1 MGNIPPDN
9 QSEED
14 TAPLGGQEPD
24 SSQALTPWTNPS
36 LPAAFPTL
44 SPSTVPSDQWITQDL
59 PPGYHLPPVP
69 TDAELARAG
78 ERRMPPPWMIA
89 LSILLAV
96 AVIGAGLF
104 SVLRTSSGKKTS
116 TQPGCET
123 GTPCQVANAYLTA
136 YSAGDYEAMYALTSA
151 ASRKRFNDPAILRG
165 NYKDAHDYIVN
176 RTKAIVAQADV
187 VTIAVT
193 PGKVIQGSSPTTA
206 SISAR
211 IVMTSTRIGAITQ
224 DILIPLI
231 DENSVWHVD
240 WSPGL
245 IFSKLDDPA
254 SDPQYHRV
262 VRLYTEDAAR
272 GTIFDRD
279 GNVLAK
285 DDMVFTVGIIPGQI
299 TNENA
304 VLTTLSAKLDLTPD
318 QIKAKYQGAPATG
331 FVALRT
337 IPPQLYVQINGAF
350 NGLAGVRVKQSI
362 GRVYAYGADAAAVTG
377 YVQQVSPDDLKNDA
391 THYYQ
396 QGDLIGVAGVEAWGE
411 QYLRPTKGG
420 KLAIVELNADGTDGQ
435 PIYSLGERSA
445 APGDDVHTTIALAD
459 QRAAMAQM
467 RQFPTHGSGSMAVN
481 PGTGEVLEMASFP
494 IYDPNDFSL
503 GFTPN
508 GLTRFNSLD
517 HPYLNRAVSGAYPV
531 GSVFKVITLAAG
543 LENGVAPSDVFTC
556 SGKYQVPGEAT
567 ARNDD
572 EVNGH
577 GTITAPQALPPS
589 CDVVFWRVALQLNSK
604 DPNILPNVA
613 KAFGFGAPTGV
624 VGVPD
629 GVENPGLVPDPQY
642 LQQHENAQWSPTDAA
657 NLATGQGFFKAT
669 PAQVALLGAEVG
681 NGGKR
686 VQPRLINTIVAPDG
700 KIVKEFTAPSPVA
713 IPLSPDHLSV
723 VQMAMNEATSQPN
736 GTAYNR
742 FKGFPIHLAG
752 KTGTAESGNGQ
763 APHSW
768 FTCYAPF
775 APLSGPPTPPTIAI
789 GAAVEYSGFG
799 EAFAVPIAKAVL
811 KAQFNV

>member
-1 MGNIPPDN
+1 MDN
-9 QSEED
+9 TSWEHQKEED
-14 TAPLGGQEPD
+14 TAPPGGPQLDASQTPTPGAEP
-24 SSQALTPWTNPS
+24 PP
-36 LPAAFPTL
+36 PAAVPMH
-44 SPSTVPSDQWITQDL
+44 SPSTVPPDQWITQDL
-59 PPGYHLPPVP
+59 PPSYQARPLPAYAEVV
-69 TDAELARAG
+69 DAG
-78 ERRMPPPWMIA
+78 GRRGPRPWVIG

-96 AVIGAGLF
+96 SIVGAGLF
-104 SVLRTSSGKKTS
+104 SVLHMSLGNSTSGK
-116 TQPGCET
+116 PACAT

-136 YSAGDYEAMYALTSA
+136 YSAGNYEGMYALTSA
-151 ASRKRFNDPAILRG
+151 ASRKRFSDSAILRN

-176 RTKAIVAQADV
+176 RTQAIVDQADI

-193 PGKVIQGSSPTTA
+193 PGNVIQGSTPTTA
-206 SISAR
+206 SLSAR
-211 IVMTSTRIGAITQ
+211 IVMTSTRVGDITQ
-224 DILIPLI
+224 EMTIPLVN
-231 DENSVWHVD
+231 ENNLWRVD

-245 IFSKLDDPA
+245 LFSKLDDPA
-254 SDPQYHRV
+254 DPQYRRV
-262 VRLYTEDAAR
+262 VRLYTQDAAR

-279 GNVLAK
+279 GNALAK
-285 DDMVFTVGIIPGQI
+285 DDGVFIIGVIPGQI
-299 TNENA
+299 ANESA
-304 VLTTLSAKLDLTPD
+304 VLSTLSAKLDLTPD
-318 QIKAKYQGAPATG
+318 QIKAKYQGAPANS

-337 IPPQLYVQINGAF
+337 ITLQLYTQISGAINGL
-350 NGLAGVRVKQSI
+350 GGVRVKQRTA
-362 GRVYAYGADAAAVTG
+362 RVYPYGTDTAAVTG
-377 YVQQVSPDDLKNDA
+377 YVQQVSADDLKNDV

-411 QYLRPTKGG
+411 QYLRPIKGG
-420 KLAIVELNADGTDGQ
+420 TLTIVDLNADGTDGQ
-435 PIYSLGERSA
+435 PVYSLGERTA
-445 APGDDVHTTIALAD
+445 VPGDDVHTTISLAD
-459 QRAAMAQM
+459 QRAAMSQM
-467 RQFPTHGSGSMAVN
+467 RQFPTHGSGSMAVA
-481 PGTGEVLEMASFP
+481 PSTGEVLEMASFP

-508 GLTRFNSLD
+508 GMNRFNSLD

-531 GSVFKVITLAAG
+531 GSVFKVITLSAA
-543 LENGVAPSDVFTC
+543 LENGVNPTDVFTC

-567 ARNDD
+567 PRNDD
-572 EVNGH
+572 KADGH

-589 CDVVFWRVALQLNSK
+589 CDVVFWRVAVQLNSK

-613 KAFGFGAPTGV
+613 KAFGFGVPTGI

-629 GVENPGLVPDPQY
+629 GVETPGLVPDPQY

-657 NLATGQGFFKAT
+657 NLATGQGFFKAS
-669 PAQVALLGAEVG
+669 PAQVAMLGAEVG
-681 NGGKR
+681 NGGQR
-686 VQPRLINTIVAPDG
+686 VQPRLINTVVGPDG

-713 IPLSPDHLSV
+713 IPLSSDHLSI

-742 FKGFPIHLAG
+742 FKDFPIHVAG

-789 GAAVEYSGFG
+789 GAAVEYAGFG
-799 EAFAVPIAKAVL
+799 EAFAVPIARAVL
-811 KAQFNV
+811 TAQFKV